1 MKILLYSVNF
11 APEPVGIGKYSGEMA
26 AWLVAQG
33 HEVRVVCAPPY
44 YPDWKLDDA
53 YEPGHYYREQWQ
65 DVLVFRAPLWVPKQ
79 PGGLKRIFHLASFAL
94 SSLPVMLSQCF
105 WRPDVVFTVAPAL
118 ICAPTGYLVA
128 KLCNARS
135 WLHVQD
141 FEVDVAFQM
150 GLLKGR
156 RLKTMA
162 LGMERWLLCR
172 FDMLSSI
179 SGNMIKHLLTK
190 GRTRENTFLFPNWVD
205 IDHVAPLKTVSS
217 YRAELGIAPNA
228 TVAMFSGT
236 LGGKQGLIVIPEAA
250 KRLLHRKDIVLV
262 ICGNG
267 AFKPLLQTM
276 AEQLPNLKLLPL
288 QPFERLSDLLGMADI
303 HLLPQSQ
310 DAEDLVLPSK
320 LSGML
325 ASGRPVIATCHAGT
339 EIANVISECG
349 MVVEP
354 SNSLELAQA
363 IEKLADHPELRL
375 QLGINA
381 RYYAESHVASDS
393 VLSRLEGELEV
404 QVYGEPPL
412 GAIGN

>member
-33 HEVRVVCAPPY
+33 HDVRVVCAPPY
-44 YPDWKLDDA
+44 YPDWKLDKA
-53 YEPGHYYREQWQ
+53 YRPGLYYRENWQ
-65 DVLVFRAPLWVPKQ
+65 GVEVLRAPLWVPRN
-79 PGGLKRIFHLASFAL
+79 PGGLKRILHLLSFAV
-94 SSLPVMLSQCF
+94 SSLPLMLSQCV

-118 ICAPTGYLVA
+118 ICAPTGYVVA
-128 KLCNARS
+128 KLCNAKS
-135 WLHVQD
+135 WLHIQD
-141 FEVDVAFQM
+141 FEVDVAFKM
-150 GLLKGR
+150 GLLKGQ

-162 LGMERWLLCR
+162 LNMERWLMGR

-179 SGNMIKHLLTK
+179 SGNMIKQLLAK

-205 IDHVAPLKTVSS
+205 IDHVTPLKTVSS
-217 YRAELGIAPNA
+217 YRAEMGIAPEA

-250 KRLLHRKDIVLV
+250 KLLLHRKDIVLV

-267 AFKPLLQTM
+267 AFKPLLQSM
-276 AEQLPNLKLLPL
+276 AEHLPNLKLLPL
-288 QPFERLSDLLGMADI
+288 QPFARLGDLLGMADI

-320 LSGML
+320 MSGML
-325 ASGRPVIATCHAGT
+325 ASGRPVIATCRMDT
-339 EIANVISECG
+339 EIASVVGECG
-349 MVVEP
+349 LLVEP
-354 SNSLELAQA
+354 GNSAALAQA

-381 RYYAESHVASDS
+381 RHYAETHVASDS
-393 VLSRLEGELEV
+393 VLSRLEEELEA
-404 QVYGEPPL
+404 QVFGEPMR
-412 GAIGN
+412 ATSA

>member
-44 YPDWKLDDA
+44 YPEWKLNSA
-53 YEPGHYYREQWQ
+53 YRAGRYYQEQWQ
-65 DVLVFRAPLWVPKQ
+65 DVKVFRAPLWIPKQ
-79 PGGLKRIFHLASFAL
+79 PGGLTRIVHLLSFAVT
-94 SSLPVMLSQCF
+94 SLPVMLSQCL

-118 ICAPTGYLVA
+118 ICAPTGFMVA
-128 KLCNARS
+128 KLCNAKS

-141 FEVDVAFQM
+141 FEVDVAFKM

-156 RLKTMA
+156 RLQNMI
-162 LGMERWLLCR
+162 LSMERWLYCR

-179 SGNMIKHLLTK
+179 SGNMIKQLLAK
-190 GRTRENTFLFPNWVD
+190 GRSRENTFLFPNWVD
-205 IDHVAPLKTVSS
+205 IDHVTPLKTVSS
-217 YRAELGIAPNA
+217 YRAELGIAPEA

-236 LGGKQGLIVIPEAA
+236 LGGKQGLMVIPEAA
-250 KRLLHRKDIVLV
+250 KLLLERPDIVLV

-267 AFKPLLQTM
+267 AFKPLLQ
-276 AEQLPNLKLLPL
+276 AVADKLPNLKLLPL
-288 QPFERLSDLLGMADI
+288 QPFDRLSDLLGMADI

-325 ASGRPVIATCHAGT
+325 ASGRPVIATCRMDT
-339 EIANVISECG
+339 EIANVVSECG
-349 MVVEP
+349 MIVEP
-354 SNSLELAQA
+354 GDSTALAEA
-363 IEKLADHPELRL
+363 IVKLADHPELRL

-381 RYYAESHVASDS
+381 RHYAESHVSSDS
-393 VLSRLEGELEV
+393 VLGRLEDELEA
-404 QVYGEPPL
+404 QVYGDPL
-412 GAIGN
+412 AAAFH

>member
-33 HEVRVVCAPPY
+33 HQVRVVCAPPY
-44 YPDWKLDDA
+44 YPEWKLDKA
-53 YEPGHYYREQWQ
+53 YSPGRYYCERWE
-65 DVLVFRAPLWVPKQ
+65 DVKVFRAPLWVPRQ
-79 PGGLKRIFHLASFAL
+79 PGGLKRILHLASFAI
-94 SSLPVMLSQCF
+94 SSFPVMLQQCF

-128 KLCNARS
+128 KLCNAKS

-141 FEVDVAFQM
+141 FEVDVAFKM

-156 RLKTMA
+156 RLQH
-162 LGMERWLLCR
+162 LVLSMERWLFCR

-190 GRTRENTFLFPNWVD
+190 GRTKENTFLFPNWVD
-205 IDHVAPLKTVSS
+205 IDHVTPLKSVSS
-217 YRAELGIAPNA
+217 YRAELGIAPET

-250 KRLLHRKDIVLV
+250 KLLLHRKDIVLV

-276 AEQLPNLKLLPL
+276 ADQLPNLKLLPL
-288 QPFERLSDLLGMADI
+288 QPFERLNDLLGMADI

-325 ASGRPVIATCHAGT
+325 ASGRPVIATCNEGT
-339 EIANVISECG
+339 EIAEVVEQCG
-349 MVVEP
+349 LVVEP
-354 SNSLELAQA
+354 GNGLALAQA
-363 IEKLADHPELRL
+363 IEKLTDHPELRL
-375 QLGINA
+375 QLGLSA
-381 RYYAESHVASDS
+381 RHFAETHVASDS
-393 VLSRLEGELEV
+393 VLGRLEDELEA
-404 QVYGEPPL
+404 QVFGDPL
-412 GAIGN
+412 TVTST

>member
-44 YPDWKLDDA
+44 YPEWKLDSA
-53 YEPGHYYREQWQ
+53 YRAGHYYRERWQ
-65 DVLVFRAPLWVPKQ
+65 DVEVFRAPLWVPKQ
-79 PGGLKRIFHLASFAL
+79 PGGLKRILHLASFAA
-94 SSLPVMLSQCF
+94 SSFPVMLRQCF

-128 KLCNARS
+128 KLCNAKS

-156 RLKTMA
+156 RLKHAA
-162 LGMERWLLCR
+162 LTLERWLLCR

-205 IDHVAPLKTVSS
+205 IDHVTPLKSVSS
-217 YRAELGIAPNA
+217 YRAELGIAPET

-236 LGGKQGLIVIPEAA
+236 LSGKQGLVVIPEAA
-250 KRLLHRKDIVLV
+250 KLLQQRKDIVLV
-262 ICGNG
+262 VCGNG
-267 AFKPLLQTM
+267 AFKPQLQAM

-288 QPFERLSDLLGMADI
+288 QPFERLNDLLGMADI
-303 HLLPQSQ
+303 HLLPQSH

-325 ASGRPVIATCHAGT
+325 ASGRPVIATAHAGT
-339 EIANVISECG
+339 EIAQVANQCG
-349 MVVEP
+349 LVVEP
-354 SNSLELAQA
+354 ANAMQLAQA

-381 RYYAESHVASDS
+381 RHYAETHVDSDS
-393 VLSRLEGELEV
+393 VLSRLEEELEA
-404 QVYGEPPL
+404 QVYGDPFP
-412 GAIGN
+412 AISS